1 MPDHKQ
7 LRYLYFLHPTAKD
20 RLTVPVL
27 PYSAIAEAGATMY
40 KGVRQVGAAG
50 DHPAAGG

>member
-1 MPDHKQ
+1 MVSTGHM
-7 LRYLYFLHPTAKD
+7 LRYVYFIDKRWRK

-40 KGVRQVGAAG
+40 RGKRPG
-50 DHPAAGG
+50 DE